1 MLDQIAMMMNSA
13 YGGRPLRGG
22 NLGGMS
28 YGGGGGGGPSRDDEQ
43 SGGGGRFNT
52 GGGNFGI
59 GPGYGGGV
67 SDRGFSAQN
76 IPGASMGHRGPD
88 GTGLAG
94 MRGAPQRQGRQTAE
108 YYPMGMI
115 PTASN
120 MEHVSQFGKT
130 YNYSDTPSMADMA
143 RAPWRPET
151 WDPNSDYINQTGGA
165 SPNAKWGQMRGGGG
179 RDARSRYLIDRARGR
194 G

>member
-22 NLGGMS
+22 NLSGGWDPSVAPQTGGGPREPQQMVGSMSAGGYGGDPRPGMS
-28 YGGGGGGGPSRDDEQ
+28 FGGGGQDFGANMGGA
-43 SGGGGRFNT
+43 GGA
-52 GGGNFGI
+52 
-59 GPGYGGGV
+59 
-67 SDRGFSAQN
+67 RG
-76 IPGASMGHRGPD
+76 
-88 GTGLAG
+88 
-94 MRGAPQRQGRQTAE
+94 RQGRQTAE